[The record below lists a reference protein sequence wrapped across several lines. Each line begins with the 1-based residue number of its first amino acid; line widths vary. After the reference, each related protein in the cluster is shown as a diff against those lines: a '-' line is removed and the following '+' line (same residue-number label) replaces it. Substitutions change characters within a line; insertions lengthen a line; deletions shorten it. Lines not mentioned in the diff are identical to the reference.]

1 MNREKRVIYVVLGA
15 VFVVVISILWFQA
28 QRHWI
33 RKLAE
38 TEEIYR
44 ILESH
49 EARIW
54 DLEHVQGPSR
64 SQWLREHDRESTA
77 TTPQRRV
84 RGR

>member
-1 MNREKRVIYVVLGA
+1 MKRDIYGILGVVLAA
-15 VFVVVISILWFQA
+15 VIAILSFQA

-33 RKLAE
+33 RKWAE
-38 TEEIYR
+38 TEEIHR

-64 SQWLREHDRESTA
+64 SQWLREHARESTA
-77 TTPQRRV
+77 ISPKRRV